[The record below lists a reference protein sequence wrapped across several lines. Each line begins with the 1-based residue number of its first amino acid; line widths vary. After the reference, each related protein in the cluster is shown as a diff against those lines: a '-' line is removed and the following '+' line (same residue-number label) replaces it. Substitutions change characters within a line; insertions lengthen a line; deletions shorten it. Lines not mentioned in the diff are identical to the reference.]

1 MLAIISV
8 YAVIAAIVQ
17 VSRDMLLS
25 EAFLDKAA
33 LADTFGLVLT
43 ALILLEFSH
52 SVYVSLTER
61 SGAIQAR
68 NLVLITI
75 LVVARKLILMDYT
88 AIDAQTLLGFGAL
101 LLALGGLYWMI
112 SIGHH
117 PEVPG
122 VPERT
127 GPLDRL
133 P

>member
-75 LVVARKLILMDYT
+75 LVVARKLILMD
-88 AIDAQTLLGFGAL
+88 IQQSMRRRC
-101 LLALGGLYWMI
+101 LALAHSCWL
-112 SIGHH
+112 
-117 PEVPG
+117 
-122 VPERT
+122 
-127 GPLDRL
+127 
-133 P
+133 